1 MSISDYYYDE
11 INSEENLQEL
21 DNQEPIP
28 QEDDKK
34 TSERKSK
41 PTYCWKC
48 GGLTGFGFG
57 VEPLRH
63 DIAWCSSECHHKF
76 YNTK

>member
-1 MSISDYYYDE
+1 MTLLTKKEKQMKEDE
-11 INSEENLQEL
+11 
-21 DNQEPIP
+21 
-28 QEDDKK
+28 KK
-34 TSERKSK
+34 II

-63 DIAWCSSECHHKF
+63 DIAWCSSECHQKF
-76 YNTK
+76 YKTK

>member
-41 PTYCWKC
+41 PT
-48 GGLTGFGFG
+48 L
-57 VEPLRH
+57 
-63 DIAWCSSECHHKF
+63 
-76 YNTK
+76 